1 MFNSLRY
8 TIKQAFGQVLRN
20 KTMSIASVFS
30 ITAMLLILGIFF
42 ILLINI
48 NMVTESVKDDYDTI
62 EVFMLEES
70 DKEDAQ
76 QIIDGM
82 TGFDGVESVSYRDK
96 EEALEIL
103 KDRWGEQGY
112 LLDNL
117 AENPLPDSVVI
128 KISSLEQAE
137 AVADKAATF
146 DGIEKVN
153 YYKQTVDKIMKV
165 TDFIQL
171 AALIIMA
178 FLVIVS
184 VVVVANT
191 VKLTVFARGD
201 EISIMKYIGATNWFV
216 RGPFLVE
223 GIIIGLFS
231 AIVSVIIIA
240 LIYARIVT
248 GIGDDVMIML
258 STPMVPEGFLVKNII
273 VIFAALGVSIGACGS
288 IISMRRFLDV

>member
-1 MFNSLRY
+1 MLNSFRY
-8 TIKQAFGQVLRN
+8 TIKQAFGQVFRN

-42 ILLINI
+42 ILVINI
-48 NMVTESVKDDYDTI
+48 NMVTESVKADYDTI
-62 EVFMLEES
+62 EVFMQEDAS
-70 DKEDAQ
+70 KEDAQ
-76 QIIDGM
+76 AIIDGM
-82 TGFDGVESVSYRDK
+82 TGFDGVESATYRTK
-96 EEALEIL
+96 KEALAIL
-103 KDRWGEQGY
+103 KDRWGDQGY

-117 AENPLPDSVVI
+117 AKNPLPDSVVI
-128 KISSLEQAE
+128 KISSLEKAQAI
-137 AVADKAATF
+137 ADKAKTF
-146 DGIEKVN
+146 NGIEKVN

-171 AALIIMA
+171 AALIIM
-178 FLVIVS
+178 VS

-231 AIVSVIIIA
+231 AIISVLIIA
-240 LIYARIVT
+240 LIYARIIA
-248 GIGDDVMIML
+248 GIGDDMMIML

-273 VIFAALGVSIGACGS
+273 VIFVALGVSIGACGS

>member
-1 MFNSLRY
+1 MFDATGVFGVNECSVVLDTFSSIDAS
-8 TIKQAFGQVLRN
+8 TITGC
-20 KTMSIASVFS
+20 T
-30 ITAMLLILGIFF
+30 
-42 ILLINI
+42 
-48 NMVTESVKDDYDTI
+48 
-62 EVFMLEES
+62 
-70 DKEDAQ
+70 KEDLFDLNPSTFGSLANTVGSFIEWTVENLEGSKFSSFALQ
-76 QIIDGM
+76 ASTAV
-82 TGFDGVESVSYRDK
+82 TGFAFALSARFAPEDSYAA
-96 EEALEIL
+96 ALQ
-103 KDRWGEQGY
+103 R
-112 LLDNL
+112 
-117 AENPLPDSVVI
+117 AA
-128 KISSLEQAE
+128 QAI
-137 AVADKAATF
+137 ADKAKTF
-146 DGIEKVN
+146 NGIEKVN

-231 AIVSVIIIA
+231 AIISVLIIA
-240 LIYARIVT
+240 LIYARIIA
-248 GIGDDVMIML
+248 GIGDDMMIML

-273 VIFAALGVSIGACGS
+273 VIFVALGVSIGACGS

>member
-1 MFNSLRY
+1 
-8 TIKQAFGQVLRN
+8 
-20 KTMSIASVFS
+20 MSIASVFS

-42 ILLINI
+42 ILVINI
-48 NMVTESVKDDYDTI
+48 NMVTESVKADYDTI
-62 EVFMLEES
+62 EVFMQEDAS
-70 DKEDAQ
+70 KEDAQ
-76 QIIDGM
+76 AIIDGM
-82 TGFDGVESVSYRDK
+82 TGFDGVESATYRTK
-96 EEALEIL
+96 KEALAIL
-103 KDRWGEQGY
+103 KDRWGDQGY

-117 AENPLPDSVVI
+117 AKNPLPDSVVI
-128 KISSLEQAE
+128 KISSLEKAQAI
-137 AVADKAATF
+137 ADKAKTF
-146 DGIEKVN
+146 NGIEKVN

-171 AALIIMA
+171 
-178 FLVIVS
+178 
-184 VVVVANT
+184 VVANT

-231 AIVSVIIIA
+231 AIISVLIIA
-240 LIYARIVT
+240 LIYARIIA
-248 GIGDDVMIML
+248 GIGDDMMIML

-273 VIFAALGVSIGACGS
+273 VIFVALGVSIGACGS

>member
-1 MFNSLRY
+1 
-8 TIKQAFGQVLRN
+8 
-20 KTMSIASVFS
+20 
-30 ITAMLLILGIFF
+30 
-42 ILLINI
+42 
-48 NMVTESVKDDYDTI
+48 MVTESVKADYDTI
-62 EVFMLEES
+62 EVFMQEDAS
-70 DKEDAQ
+70 KEDAQ
-76 QIIDGM
+76 AIIDGM
-82 TGFDGVESVSYRDK
+82 TGFDGVESATYRTK
-96 EEALEIL
+96 KEALAIL
-103 KDRWGEQGY
+103 KDRWGDQGY

-117 AENPLPDSVVI
+117 AKNPLPDSVVI
-128 KISSLEQAE
+128 KISSLEKAQAI
-137 AVADKAATF
+137 ADKAKTF
-146 DGIEKVN
+146 NGIEKVN

-201 EISIMKYIGATNWFV
+201 EISIMKYIGATNS
-216 RGPFLVE
+216 FLVE

-231 AIVSVIIIA
+231 AIISVLIIA
-240 LIYARIVT
+240 LIYARIIA
-248 GIGDDVMIML
+248 GIGDDMMIML

-273 VIFAALGVSIGACGS
+273 VIFVALGVSIGACGS